1 MKSACGGISHKVAG
15 PVSGLS
21 IVACGN
27 KAVFLVASKDM
38 ALAPWTQLG
47 GVGGGNIVPESAEDK
62 VTWAPAKV
70 MHAGKQ
76 SAYHQISCCCVNVWF
91 CGLAPCNFQKYF
103 ASGGRLRSQE
113 TERLKTRH
121 KPTKITANNPIC
133 GCPVRRR
140 RSRTSSLRGT
150 GGRNFSQRARRP
162 QVPTPLKVE
171 DMGAGAASRRCVFC
185 FPAVRPRNR

>member
-1 MKSACGGISHKVAG
+1 MARGEISLPEPEEAPPSGEVQYENEEAMKSACGGISHKVAS
-15 PVSGLS
+15 PISGLS

-121 KPTKITANNPIC
+121 NTNKNH
-133 GCPVRRR
+133 G
-140 RSRTSSLRGT
+140 
-150 GGRNFSQRARRP
+150 Q
-162 QVPTPLKVE
+162 
-171 DMGAGAASRRCVFC
+171 
-185 FPAVRPRNR
+185 